1 MAQINL
7 LPWREELRKEQTKQF
22 VTLAALALMLTAS
35 LIFLVH
41 INIAGMINH
50 QNNRNNILTTEIKK
64 LDDQLQKIKGL
75 EDTKA
80 KLLSRM
86 EIIQSLQQKR
96 PQIVHLFD
104 ELVRTIPEGLHID
117 EIKQSGNTIT
127 ISGIAESNGRVSAYM
142 RNIDASEWMTKP
154 KLQVIESTRKDGRGS
169 KFILI
174 AEQSAPKSDDDDK
187 TGGL

>member
-7 LPWREELRKEQTKQF
+7 LPWREELRKEQTNSF
-22 VTLAALALMLTAS
+22 LTMMGLALFLTAS
-35 LIFLVH
+35 LLALVH
-41 INIAGMINH
+41 INIAGMIDH
-50 QNNRNNILTTEIKK
+50 QNGRNQILQNEIKR
-64 LDDQLQKIKGL
+64 LDDELRKIKDL

-80 KLLSRM
+80 QLLSRM

-104 ELVRTIPEGLHID
+104 EVVRTIPEGLHILK
-117 EIKQSGNTIT
+117 IKQEGANIT
-127 ISGIAESNGRVSAYM
+127 IEGIAESNGRVSAYM

-154 KLQVIESTRKDGRGS
+154 RLQVIESTRKDGRGS

-174 AEQSAPKSDDDDK
+174 AQQSAPKSDASKAED
-187 TGGL
+187 L

>member
-7 LPWREELRKEQTKQF
+7 LPWRDELRKEQTAQF
-22 VTLAALALMLTAS
+22 ISMAVLALILTAS
-35 LIFLVH
+35 IIALIH
-41 INIAGMINH
+41 MNIAGMIDH
-50 QNNRNNILTTEIKK
+50 QNGRNSILTNEIKQ
-64 LDDQLQKIKGL
+64 LDEQLKKIQGL
-75 EDTKA
+75 EDTKE

-104 ELVRTIPEGLHID
+104 EIVKTIPEGLHIN
-117 EIKQSGNTIT
+117 EIKQSGDSIT
-127 ISGIAESNGRVSAYM
+127 ISGLAESNGRVSAYM

-169 KFILI
+169 KFILV
-174 AEQSAPKSDDDDK
+174 AQQSAPKNDADQA
-187 TGGL
+187 GEL

>member
-7 LPWREELRKEQTKQF
+7 LPWREELRKEQTNQF
-22 VTLAALALMLTAS
+22 LTMTGLALALTAS
-35 LIFLVH
+35 IIALIHMNVS
-41 INIAGMINH
+41 GMIDY
-50 QNNRNNILTTEIKK
+50 QNNRNAILTNEIKQ
-64 LDDQLQKIKGL
+64 LDVQLEKIQGL

-104 ELVRTIPEGLHID
+104 EMAKTIPEGLHIT
-117 EIKQSGNTIT
+117 EIKQIGNNIT

-154 KLQVIESTRKDGRGS
+154 RLQVIESTRKDGRGS
-169 KFILI
+169 KFILV
-174 AEQSAPKSDDDDK
+174 AQQSAPKTDDDEQA
-187 TGGL
+187 GE